1 MQQSN
6 DNITKINSRNDRWV
20 WRYEGVELSDPFLI
34 DKLFAHVCEQANISQ
49 DDTTLRL
56 VLSELVANA
65 IEHGVL
71 GLDSAIKDSVAGF
84 DSYYREKQN
93 LLSNIQHGWVKI
105 TIVQLQGDLLR
116 IEVQDSGEGFD
127 HSLANW
133 KQMPAMHA
141 LFGRGLCLVA
151 QICESMRF
159 LDDGNAVVIEYLS
172 LQRFIKYSD
181 AA

>member
-6 DNITKINSRNDRWV
+6 DNITSINPRSDRWV
-20 WRYEGVELSDPFLI
+20 WRYEGAELSE
-34 DKLFAHVCEQANISQ
+34 FANMCEQANISE

-71 GLDSAIKDSVAGF
+71 GLDSAIKDSVTGF
-84 DSYYREKQN
+84 DSYYRKKQDM
-93 LLSNIQHGWVKI
+93 LASIRHGWVKV
-105 TIVQLQGDLLR
+105 TIVRLEGDLLR

-151 QICESMRF
+151 QICESMHF
-159 LDDGNAVVIEYLS
+159 LDEGNAVVIEYLS